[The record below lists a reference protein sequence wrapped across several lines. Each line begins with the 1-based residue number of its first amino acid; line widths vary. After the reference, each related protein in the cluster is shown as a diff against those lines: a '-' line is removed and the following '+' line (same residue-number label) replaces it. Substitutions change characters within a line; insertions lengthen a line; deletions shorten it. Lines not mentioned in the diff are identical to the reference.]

1 MLSKDVVLSEV
12 SFCLI
17 PQRTLDHEV
26 YHKVEFILRKE
37 DRTLA
42 PSSQPVS
49 VCGASPV
56 GKEGFYL
63 LCQLAFVWRSL
74 SREGAAV
81 SHYQPTFTPVWGRG
95 RRTGIIQG
103 TSDIPYRGGLIVS
116 YVPPRATLTE
126 FIGRERLT
134 RMFSKRMFIVSQAQL
149 VYGCSPKR
157 GVSTIELYCSYYNFT

>member
-63 LCQLAFVWRSL
+63 SCRLPFV
-74 SREGAAV
+74 
-81 SHYQPTFTPVWGRG
+81 
-95 RRTGIIQG
+95 
-103 TSDIPYRGGLIVS
+103 
-116 YVPPRATLTE
+116 
-126 FIGRERLT
+126 
-134 RMFSKRMFIVSQAQL
+134 
-149 VYGCSPKR
+149 
-157 GVSTIELYCSYYNFT
+157 